1 MKGNQLL
8 SFLFTIPSGPS
19 GPSGQTS
26 EVLIDIKKFS
36 NLFLALYLYMK
47 ESYKMHTHLLSY

>member
-36 NLFLALYLYMK
+36 NLFLALYLYDRK
-47 ESYKMHTHLLSY
+47 LQDAHSSPQ